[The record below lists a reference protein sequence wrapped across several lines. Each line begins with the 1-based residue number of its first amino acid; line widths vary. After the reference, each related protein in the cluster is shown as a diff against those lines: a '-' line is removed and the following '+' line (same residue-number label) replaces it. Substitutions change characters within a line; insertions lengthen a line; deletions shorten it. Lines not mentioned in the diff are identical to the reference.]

1 MRKNINRQAVTI
13 LTTDP
18 TVFPILKAKLTQES
32 ESYQIHAHFFS
43 DRERICEV
51 LKDLRQLEVLEDN
64 NQQFVWVLREEE
76 KELVRDILSF
86 HLASVITTN
95 KMSLETD
102 FMNSLNYYPYVA
114 LPLQTMI
121 LKQVNHINKRDDSMP
136 LDLTS
141 YHQLNPTEKAIVS
154 QLYKGKTTNQIAE
167 NVCISYH
174 TVNNNIALIKK
185 KFNVKTK
192 VDIIKH
198 IIKTNQQTQLRQKEA
213 KIYAKTI

>member
-1 MRKNINRQAVTI
+1 VRKNTKRKAVTI

-18 TVFPILKAKLTQES
+18 AVFPILKVKLTQES
-32 ESYQIHAHFFS
+32 EKYQIHAHFFA
-43 DRERICEV
+43 DRERIREV
-51 LKDLRQLEVLEDN
+51 LKNLRRLEILEDN
-64 NQQFVWVLREEE
+64 NQQFIWVLREEE

-86 HLASVITTN
+86 HEASVITTN

-102 FMNSLNYYPYVA
+102 FMNSLYYYPYVA
-114 LPLQTMI
+114 LPLQSM
-121 LKQVNHINKRDDSMP
+121 LLMQVNQTYKRDYSMP

-141 YHQLNPTEKAIVS
+141 YHQLNATEKAIIFH
-154 QLYKGKTTNQIAE
+154 LYKGKTTTQIAE
-167 NVCISYH
+167 SVCISYH

-198 IIKTNQQTQLRQKEA
+198 IIKTNQETQLRQKES
-213 KIYAKTI
+213 KINAKTI